1 MFTAAKTKLVPVSP
15 DNGFAV
21 SPALPVYH
29 CTVGVGVPE
38 AVTVKVTGLPVVTF
52 CEGDSEVITGGIA
65 ASVVNEKLKFASM
78 LLLLPSVT
86 PLAKTVTAC
95 SVPYANAAVGVST
108 TEVTFVAGSPLT
120 ATLFP
125 PALTVIAP
133 AVKLTGPL
141 NVTVMVDP
149 TGTAVAELVGNVD
162 ATVGVAIADAKR

>member
-1 MFTAAKTKLVPVSP
+1 MFW
-15 DNGFAV
+15 
-21 SPALPVYH
+21 
-29 CTVGVGVPE
+29 
-38 AVTVKVTGLPVVTF
+38 
-52 CEGDSEVITGGIA
+52 EGDSLVMTGGIA
-65 ASVVNEKLKFASM
+65 ASVVNEKLKLASM

-86 PLAKTVTAC
+86 PLAKTVTEC
-95 SVPYANAAVGVST
+95 SVPYASGVVGVST

-149 TGTAVAELVGNVD
+149 TDTAVAELAGNVD
-162 ATVGVAIADAKR
+162 TTVGVAIADAKRWAAVPTSADAVPTSALKPSPELSPNEKSD